1 MKKIVLL
8 FFGIA
13 FSCCINAKD
22 NEINPDTATRMDD
35 SLQKVYYF
43 YGLANNF
50 KSNNLDLAIFYNK
63 KALTLANKIKSPEA
77 CAITNELMGELFQ
90 KGHNLQPSI
99 NYYLIS
105 ARIYENNNN
114 QAKLAD
120 VYTKL
125 GELYYGDNFN
135 LEKAHTYYDKA
146 LGMAIKVGNKN
157 KIATIYNRI
166 GGVFFYQSNF
176 DESLDYYLKAYDLW
190 KTLDNQLGIA
200 RSLNNIGEIYRINN
214 NFKLALSYYRQ
225 SLEINEKFG
234 SARQTA
240 VNFENIGMIKSAEGN
255 TAQAFEYYQKSLK
268 LYSENSFIDDKL
280 QLQILMGKEY
290 LKIGLLDNAYKF
302 FSEAYLTSTKNND
315 LAKLAESSLGL
326 SNVLEKTSKFKDALK
341 YYKIHSQTND
351 SIVAK
356 QKIDQLA
363 IMQTNFLNDLNT
375 KELEL
380 KENQISLYE
389 KQQRIDTINYRF
401 MIFVVLVIIVAAVLI
416 VVRQRMQAKEEK
428 IIRHKNL
435 ELQRSQQ
442 ELMKTEIKSKN
453 NDLVNFALHLIQKNN
468 LLKQLKTD
476 LKNLAKNTEDETSQ
490 KLRELIMHLKQSLQ
504 MEKELEEFQQK
515 VDRNYSD
522 FFVKLKNAYPSL
534 TKNEERLC
542 AMLRLNLSSKEIAAL
557 NNTSLKAVEMSRYR
571 LRKKCNINNNEELP
585 NFLKNI

>member
-1 MKKIVLL
+1 VKKNILL
-8 FFGIA
+8 FFGII
-13 FSCCINAKD
+13 FTCYINANNK
-22 NEINPDTATRMDD
+22 EINLDTTSRIED

-50 KSNNLDLAIFYNK
+50 KSNNLDLALFYNK

-105 ARIYENNNN
+105 ARIYENNKNED
-114 QAKLAD
+114 KLTD
-120 VYTKL
+120 IYTKL

-146 LGMAIKVGNKN
+146 LGIAIKVGNKN

-214 NFKLALSYYRQ
+214 NLELALNYYLQ
-225 SLEINEKFG
+225 SLEINEKIE
-234 SARQTA
+234 SAWQTA

-268 LYSENSFIDDKL
+268 LYSENSFLDDEL
-280 QLQILMGKEY
+280 QLQILMGREY
-290 LKIGLLDNAYKF
+290 LKIGLLDNAFKF
-302 FSEAYLTSTKNND
+302 FSEAYKTSSRNND

-326 SNVLEKTSKFKDALK
+326 SNVYEKTSDFKNALK

-401 MIFVVLVIIVAAVLI
+401 MVFVVLVIIVAAVLI

-435 ELQRSQQ
+435 EIQRSQQ
-442 ELMKTEIKSKN
+442 ELMKAEIKSKN

-476 LKNLAKNTEDETSQ
+476 LKNLSKHTDNETSQ
-490 KLRELIMHLKQSLQ
+490 KLRELNMHLKQSLQ

-522 FFVKLKNAYPSL
+522 FFVKLKNTYPSL

-571 LRKKCNINNNEELP
+571 LRKKCNIENNEELP
-585 NFLKNI
+585 NFLNKI